1 MTPNFALSLSFEG
14 IRLLHRVPGGWHVIG
29 EVAPDADDL
38 AGGLTDL
45 RQKAMALEP
54 GPVHTKLIIPAD
66 QIRFI
71 TIDTAQT
78 LEEDITAALDGATP
92 YAVDEL
98 EIDFDRTGGRTYIA
112 AVAKE
117 TLEEAEAFAIEHK
130 FEPVAFIAEPEPL
143 TFRREIFFGSTD
155 TATKNGLAEKIGRE
169 NELMAIVGSATLPE
183 PDVVED
189 DAPVIAEDEP
199 LAPFVFASAHRKPAP
214 DTIAETED
222 SEALDAV
229 AEDDASIEDNIVE
242 DEAEAIEA
250 ADEAEPV
257 DDDELAPDENDTP
270 PPVFGTRREPS
281 ITPPSAAPAVG
292 AAMATSAPPSKPIV
306 LQPELIESDASVSTA
321 DQTQGKRSKKE
332 AEQLTVYGARGRDK
346 VGGKPRF
353 LGLMLMGA
361 LVVFLFLVAIWAN
374 TLGEDGIAGW
384 FAPPMIIEP
393 ETIAPLETD
402 VVLTDP
408 QPEATP
414 EPAAEVVV
422 ETAPADV
429 ETTEVETAAFTTPT
443 PELAPETPALPVLR
457 QTIGRVLSPAE
468 ADRIYAATGVYQRA
482 PRLPLL
488 PEGGSLDGFIP
499 AKSVISQGRLDQVL
513 IPPSEALLPDPLF
526 ATPRNPPPAGVTF
539 ARDLRGFILATPEG
553 TVTPDGAIVFA
564 GAPDKIP
571 PFRPGTEVPDVVIER
586 PLTGGNAPLVLVAG
600 PPPKLPPLRP
610 AGLAP
615 LPEALADAAGDNS
628 SVLTSTDD
636 LFVLAGAP
644 LRKPPLR
651 PDDFASR
658 LPEPEPEVVE
668 VPEVVIADETPTFP
682 TEPDLPNEPD
692 LPTDLAQT
700 GDLAETAA
708 LELAAVVVNP
718 TDRISS
724 SGAAL
729 ANFRPSV
736 RPAVLA
742 PQSGGLLDL
751 ANPTLAGYRPAL
763 RPAQPLSLLAIA
775 DPELAGFRPNVR
787 PAGLVNV
794 PTPADNDI
802 TSVLAAI
809 SDAAPSSP
817 FVTPTSL
824 AVVNSERPNTRPRN
838 FAQIVARADRAA
850 PQATRASAAAP
861 AVIRGPTPGGVAR
874 AATIDNAIRLR
885 DINLIGVYGRASNR
899 YALVRLSNGRYLR
912 VSPGDPLDGGSV
924 TAIGESA
931 LNYVKRGRTY
941 TLEIPSD

>member
-14 IRLLHRVPGGWHVIG
+14 IRLLHRVPGGWHVVG

-38 AGGLTDL
+38 AGGLADL
-45 RQKAMALEP
+45 RQKAMALES

-66 QIRFI
+66 QIKFI

-78 LEEDITAALDGATP
+78 SEEDITAALDGATP

-117 TLEEAEAFAIEHK
+117 TLEEAEAFAFEHK
-130 FEPVAFIAEPEPL
+130 FEPVAFVAEPEPL
-143 TFRREIFFGSTD
+143 TFRGEIFFGPTD
-155 TATKNGLAEKIGRE
+155 TATKNGLAEKVSRE
-169 NELMAIVGSATLPE
+169 NELMSIVGSATLREPE
-183 PDVVED
+183 IVED

-199 LAPFVFASAHRKPAP
+199 LTPFVFASAHRKPAP
-214 DTIAETED
+214 DAETED
-222 SEALDAV
+222 SEALYAV
-229 AEDDASIEDNIVE
+229 AEDDATIEDDTVE
-242 DEAEAIEA
+242 DEADAIEA
-250 ADEAEPV
+250 ADEAEPA
-257 DDDELAPDENDTP
+257 DDDELGPEEDDTP

-292 AAMATSAPPSKPIV
+292 AAMATSAPPTKPII
-306 LQPELIESDASVSTA
+306 LQPEQIASDPDVPVA
-321 DQTQGKRSKKE
+321 DQKPGKRSKKE

-384 FAPPMIIEP
+384 FAPPTIIEP
-393 ETIAPLETD
+393 ETIAPSETD

-408 QPEATP
+408 QPEAAP
-414 EPAAEVVV
+414 EPETENVA

-429 ETTEVETAAFTTPT
+429 ETAEVETAAVAAPT
-443 PELAPETPALPVLR
+443 PEAAPETPALPVLR

-600 PPPKLPPLRP
+600 PPPKVPPLRP

-615 LPEALADAAGDNS
+615 LPEALADTAGDNN

-644 LRKPPLR
+644 LRQPPLR

-668 VPEVVIADETPTFP
+668 EPEVVIADETPTLP
-682 TEPDLPNEPD
+682 TEPELPSEPE
-692 LPTDLAQT
+692 LPTNLAQT
-700 GDLAETAA
+700 DEPAETA
-708 LELAAVVVNP
+708 ELAAVIVNP
-718 TDRISS
+718 TDRVST

-751 ANPTLAGYRPAL
+751 ADPTLAGYRPAL

-775 DPELAGFRPNVR
+775 DPELAGFRPSVR

-824 AVVNSERPNTRPRN
+824 AVVNSKRPDTRPRN
-838 FAQIVARADRAA
+838 FAQIVARADRTA
-850 PQATRASAAAP
+850 PQATRASAPAP
-861 AVIRGPTPGGVAR
+861 AVITGPTPGGVAR

-899 YALVRLSNGRYLR
+899 YALVRLPNGRYLR

-924 TAIGESA
+924 TAISESA

-941 TLEIPSD
+941 TLEIPSG